1 MMWAVMLVLVSG
13 VVRVVRPDVVALAGE
28 EDVGAPPCVR
38 VCSGTTGQLL
48 GSKLSILILA
58 WNQKRVGNVGLIH

>member
-1 MMWAVMLVLVSG
+1 MTSAQEEMMWAVMLVLVSG

-48 GSKLSILILA
+48 GSKF
-58 WNQKRVGNVGLIH
+58 